1 MQMANAIEVT
11 KENFQEV
18 VLNSP
23 NLCILDFW
31 AEWCGPCR
39 MIGPILDELAEEYAG
54 KLTIAKLNVDNEAEI
69 ATNYGI
75 FSIPTLLFFKNGE
88 VKEQVVGLQA
98 KKRLRMLVERHLSD

>member
-1 MQMANAIEVT
+1 MANAIEVT